1 MKGKNFWY
9 GLRILAVIAMAVQ
22 ILCSLFWMAINLY
35 NIPVFGDST
44 EYYNLS
50 QTLQLDEYRP
60 ILYPLLIRVA
70 SMLCTHLPF
79 PYQTLLYLWQTV
91 FSFLSILYLIW
102 QLGSIAYPKIK
113 KKKWRVFL
121 AKAVFVSLYLMG
133 IPMITFLNFSV
144 LTDSLATSMLL
155 FTVGAIIKIFNSKK
169 FFRSSY
175 FIIFASMLVEYTL
188 RADRLYTC
196 TLFLVI
202 CFFIYLIKKRKKAFI
217 RQAVVFSLAAVL
229 LSTGFASAIN
239 KITQQPGLYGRIP
252 TTFGFVL
259 LDRVVWPNMENNYQ
273 DFSDEIKSLI
283 TEEDAKTFDEHNN
296 NVMYQMAPL
305 LREKVGID
313 KAEEL
318 YKEMAAVVFRNQ
330 PVKVIGDICEDIL
343 CVFFTPISA
352 WLSTLGVVDTA
363 DDWNLYCVSQNSR
376 SLSNFYYHF
385 YLYFFI
391 VLFVIACAIILRKHL
406 CTKKVS
412 GKTASETAGKQKD
425 IKMSRLLWPGF
436 LLCLIISLWFSIG
449 DGAPPNDRYALLHYI
464 IWTLWALGTFIQAPI
479 II

>member
-1 MKGKNFWY
+1 
-9 GLRILAVIAMAVQ
+9 
-22 ILCSLFWMAINLY
+22 
-35 NIPVFGDST
+35 
-44 EYYNLS
+44 
-50 QTLQLDEYRP
+50 
-60 ILYPLLIRVA
+60 
-70 SMLCTHLPF
+70 
-79 PYQTLLYLWQTV
+79 
-91 FSFLSILYLIW
+91 
-102 QLGSIAYPKIK
+102 
-113 KKKWRVFL
+113 
-121 AKAVFVSLYLMG
+121 
-133 IPMITFLNFSV
+133 
-144 LTDSLATSMLL
+144 
-155 FTVGAIIKIFNSKK
+155 
-169 FFRSSY
+169 
-175 FIIFASMLVEYTL
+175 
-188 RADRLYTC
+188 
-196 TLFLVI
+196 
-202 CFFIYLIKKRKKAFI
+202 
-217 RQAVVFSLAAVL
+217 
-229 LSTGFASAIN
+229 
-239 KITQQPGLYGRIP
+239 
-252 TTFGFVL
+252 
-259 LDRVVWPNMENNYQ
+259 MENNYQ

-385 YLYFFI
+385 YLYSFI